1 MIASKLFISK
11 DGKRVIAVEVFDKE
25 TNSCQIMLNQPTSTF
40 SSLVSSGQIDNAR
53 WTKDGASFVG
63 SIPKFPYDSMCAKFK
78 RALKCS
84 GNFYIVTFEQLRQA
98 LSELANGIDSFA
110 FYFTKYDGKYWITT
124 RRDIMVHQ
132 IASIC
137 RRNPAFAQTVNHGTR
152 MMIDSVNSKGKIS
165 TVNVSKEVEAEYK
178 KFVKKSA
185 DLRAY
190 GQQMYQG

>member
-1 MIASKLFISK
+1 
-11 DGKRVIAVEVFDKE
+11 
-25 TNSCQIMLNQPTSTF
+25 
-40 SSLVSSGQIDNAR
+40 
-53 WTKDGASFVG
+53 
-63 SIPKFPYDSMCAKFK
+63 
-78 RALKCS
+78 
-84 GNFYIVTFEQLRQA
+84 
-98 LSELANGIDSFA
+98 
-110 FYFTKYDGKYWITT
+110 
-124 RRDIMVHQ
+124 MVHQ

-137 RRNPAFAQTVNHGTR
+137 RRNPAFARTVNHGTR